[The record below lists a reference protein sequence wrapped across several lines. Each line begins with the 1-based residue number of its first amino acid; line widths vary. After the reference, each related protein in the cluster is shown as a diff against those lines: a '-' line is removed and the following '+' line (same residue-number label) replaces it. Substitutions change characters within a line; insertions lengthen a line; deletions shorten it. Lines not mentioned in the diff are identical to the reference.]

1 MIIFNKI
8 REIINQEKD
17 FLINLTQQIVKIPSV
32 NPKLENNPELNK
44 EPEVQNV
51 LEKVL
56 TEEGFAINRWDVF
69 ENRPNIVANKP
80 GNEDRSLIL
89 CGHIDV
95 VPVGDQTAWSVDP
108 FGGEIKNGKLFGRGS
123 LDMKSGLTAAIAAT
137 RAIRLAGIELE
148 GRLSIHSVVDE
159 ETGGTGAK
167 EAVKKGHLAKSI
179 LVLEPTRGNII
190 CAEGGLEWVRITIPG
205 RSAHAG
211 WRFNEIWP
219 QHHTSDR
226 LVPGVNA
233 IELANRFLNAL
244 RNFERDRCRNTYHP
258 LSPLGLAT
266 INPGVIRGGV
276 GKGQD
281 GLPIIMSN
289 PAMVP
294 DIVTLDLDYKFLPN
308 EKQKD
313 IRKEFEEFVHN
324 FSQADP
330 WLKENPIKVQ
340 WELGGLYFPP
350 MDTPIDHPLI
360 QSLIKHNQ
368 KKVGSPKIK
377 AFEAVADVS
386 HYAGAGV
393 AGSMFG
399 STGDGF
405 HGIDEYVEIQSMI
418 NTTEIIAKVMIDICG
433 IK

>member
-8 REIINQEKD
+8 REIINKEKD
-17 FLINLTQQIVKIPSV
+17 FLINLTQEIVRIPSV

-44 EPEVQNV
+44 ESQVQDV

-56 TEEGFAINRWDVF
+56 RKEGFAIDRWDVF
-69 ENRPNIVANKP
+69 ENRPNVIANLS

-89 CGHIDV
+89 CGHVDV
-95 VPVGDQTAWSVDP
+95 VPTGSKSAWSVDP

-190 CAEGGLEWVRITIPG
+190 CAEGGLEWVRVTIPG

-211 WRFNEIWP
+211 FRFNEIWP
-219 QHHTSDR
+219 QHHTTSR
-226 LVPGVNA
+226 LVPAVNA
-233 IELANRFLNAL
+233 IELSTRFLNAL
-244 RNFERDRCRNTYHP
+244 RDFEHYRCRTKYHP

-276 GKGQD
+276 GEGKD

-289 PAMVP
+289 PAMVS
-294 DIVTLDLDYKFLPN
+294 DIVTIDLDYKFLPN
-308 EKQKD
+308 EKQAKV
-313 IRKEFEEFVHN
+313 RKEFEEFVHN
-324 FSQADP
+324 FSQTDP
-330 WLKENPIKVQ
+330 WLKENPIRVQ
-340 WELGGLYFPP
+340 WELGGL
-350 MDTPIDHPLI
+350 
-360 QSLIKHNQ
+360 
-368 KKVGSPKIK
+368 
-377 AFEAVADVS
+377 
-386 HYAGAGV
+386 
-393 AGSMFG
+393 
-399 STGDGF
+399 
-405 HGIDEYVEIQSMI
+405 
-418 NTTEIIAKVMIDICG
+418 
-433 IK
+433 